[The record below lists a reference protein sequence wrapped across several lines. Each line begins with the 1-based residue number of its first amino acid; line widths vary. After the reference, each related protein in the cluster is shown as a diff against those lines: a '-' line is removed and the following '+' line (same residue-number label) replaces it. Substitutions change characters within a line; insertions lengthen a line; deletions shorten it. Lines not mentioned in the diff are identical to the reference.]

1 MNIST
6 GGPHTLLF
14 ERDQQFATLLGSELQ
29 LAGYTNHTARTA
41 VEVFDAIARYPI
53 RLVMVNL
60 AQAAAARREFWVAL
74 ETQRRDRKVQVLT
87 FVCTNL
93 AGYGPRDMEDHA
105 PHSNADMEVD
115 GMQGLMDLVDAV
127 RSRVPSA
134 TIQMDMNHTQ
144 PRMPRFSS
152 LATSATSQSLNQA
165 GNAFATSLPSDT
177 GSIPT
182 PARTA
187 NATSLP
193 QTPMNHSITSAQPA
207 LKNGTLNQNHMP
219 SPATGLP
226 GSNQPSYSE
235 KIRAVLYPNQR
246 TWNSQDSAGQQAPQE
261 TRDSR
266 EPINPS
272 PVASAPAAPVANNDA
287 PVLQRLASG
296 QSNYEGSNE
305 SGLAQLSRMV
315 QGFRSTNREES
326 APAPIT
332 HTVSTTYVPTIPTQ
346 PQGATQW
353 APVNPTRYTIP
364 IESRDAH
371 PGQINRYTQQPEVG
385 NPTTPHAA
393 VPTASPYSTPDTIRE
408 REQRQ
413 EQPVQTEKT
422 YPTPVAPAAR
432 LAPSEEKIGTQPLRA
447 SPIQDMP
454 IERTVTGP
462 AIGEAARR
470 PDVLSRTNYGPQT
483 AHQLAVHVN
492 KQATS
497 PQLASI
503 STPVPPATAPISKIA
518 VPLFTPEVEKE
529 PLSPAATR
537 YEPRVSQN
545 TRPAPPVAEPVT
557 TRGYETSHQPSVA
570 PTEPEPERRSAPVP
584 EEPLASSQP
593 ATATREEM
601 AAPIQPAREEKKN
614 SHTINVPDDLAESM
628 TTNNAVLL
636 DIVQSLPPMPALTEQ
651 QTNNNVQPQVL
662 NGRVTR
668 SLNKVLLDGHL
679 VPQDRLEVAQNIQR
693 MLRGVDLNYQLGEI
707 LLMFKLLTPDQLLA
721 ASLVSYGLITT
732 TQISAL
738 GRIRQELHSMGL
750 EYDLEN
756 LLILFR
762 ILTPEQLRE
771 VRTSIQS

>member
-6 GGPHTLLF
+6 GGPHLLLF

-74 ETQRRDRKVQVLT
+74 DTQRRDRKVQVLT

-93 AGYGPRDMEDHA
+93 AGYGPRDLDDHA
-105 PHSNADMEVD
+105 SNANADMEID
-115 GMQGLMDLVDAV
+115 GMLGLMSLVDAV
-127 RSRVPSA
+127 RVRVPSA
-134 TIQMDMNHTQ
+134 TIPMDTTNPNTNTQ

-152 LATSATSQSLNQA
+152 LSTPSANQRPA
-165 GNAFATSLPSDT
+165 QTGTGTAFSTTLPSDT
-177 GSIPT
+177 GSLQAHSRP
-182 PARTA
+182 A

-193 QTPMNHSITSAQPA
+193 QTPLNHSITSSQPA
-207 LKNGTLNQNHMP
+207 IQNASLNQSQNHIP

-246 TWNSQDSAGQQAPQE
+246 AWGSQDTGSQPPVQDNREKPRPQP
-261 TRDSR
+261 TVSQ
-266 EPINPS
+266 
-272 PVASAPAAPVANNDA
+272 PVVPQTTQPVNNDST
-287 PVLQRLASG
+287 VLQRLASG
-296 QSNYEGSNE
+296 QLSYDGPNE

-315 QGFRSTNREES
+315 QGFRSPNRDEP
-326 APAPIT
+326 APAPTINPNQNI
-332 HTVSTTYVPTIPTQ
+332 STTYVPTSPTPPPAASQ
-346 PQGATQW
+346 WTPLNTTNYTTTPVETRERPQGQTNTYYSN
-353 APVNPTRYTIP
+353 APQAETNNSASMRAV
-364 IESRDAH
+364 H
-371 PGQINRYTQQPEVG
+371 
-385 NPTTPHAA
+385 PTT
-393 VPTASPYSTPDTIRE
+393 TSYSTLDTTRE
-408 REQRQ
+408 RE
-413 EQPVQTEKT
+413 
-422 YPTPVAPAAR
+422 AR
-432 LAPSEEKIGTQPLRA
+432 LEQVIQQENNQTHASPINLGARLTQPDEKIGTQPLRA

-462 AIGEAARR
+462 AIGETMRR

-483 AHQLAVHVN
+483 AHQPAVN
-492 KQATS
+492 PTNQTTS
-497 PQLASI
+497 PHLASI
-503 STPVPPATAPISKIA
+503 STPLPTVTPTPNKIV
-518 VPLFTPEVEKE
+518 VPLFTPEVKEKPTAQPEVNRELPVNE
-529 PLSPAATR
+529 PKPMATG
-537 YEPRVSQN
+537 
-545 TRPAPPVAEPVT
+545 T
-557 TRGYETSHQPSVA
+557 
-570 PTEPEPERRSAPVP
+570 
-584 EEPLASSQP
+584 EEPTTTMASKERENNTQSSME
-593 ATATREEM
+593 REEEQ
-601 AAPIQPAREEKKN
+601 PINNIQ
-614 SHTINVPDDLAESM
+614 IPDDLAESM

-636 DIVQSLPPMPALTEQ
+636 DIVQSLPPMPALSEQ
-651 QTNNNVQPQVL
+651 SNSVQPQVL
-662 NGRVTR
+662 SGRATR

-771 VRTSIQS
+771 VRTSLQS